1 MEFGLLGYIVIPIL
15 VGAMHL
21 FLKHFLAPCFVLVI
35 LCLSTTTKAQQFLIS
50 QAQIST
56 CTGVLLD
63 SGGPDDPYG
72 DNESFTTTICPN
84 IPGRK
89 TILNWL
95 EFDLSLN
102 GPVSTQD
109 RVEIWDG
116 SNVLSTYLGEYT
128 GTELAGLI
136 VNATVF
142 NPTGCLTV
150 RFTSNSSGTG
160 NFAASISC
168 SGSAPPCDTPP
179 TAVNSMTFSDPMV
192 MCVGDTLF
200 LDGSGSTPF
209 DGTSLIEWHW
219 TTGNS
224 APLVSTA
231 AIDTLVITEP
241 GLLALQLKVVSN
253 TGCSSQFTPAQYILA
268 SGPVH
273 FNGTT
278 APSGV
283 CYPDEAAL
291 VGNAAL
297 APFVHVNAV
306 GGDFG
311 AGIPLPDD
319 FSEPQILTST
329 IAWAEPGSVITSAA
343 DLGDICLEMEH
354 SFMGDLIIT
363 LECPNG
369 TEVFLEEQG
378 GGNTFLGDASDD
390 LPNGVP
396 GICWNYCFSAT
407 PDHGTW
413 AESVASSDTP
423 SVIPLNTTDV
433 ALAPGSYTPSGDL
446 DDFIGCPVN
455 GTWTLTFYDFWAGDD
470 GSLCSWSMGLP
481 MAYDSSFADLSA
493 TLDLTDENVTY
504 WSGAGVLNSAT
515 DPTMATMEIPT
526 AGAFHPV
533 FTVIDSYGCAF
544 DTTVTILGVETPQVE
559 AGNDLSICAGDASLS
574 GEVAFGNSDSC
585 TYTLVFLRSSLNGLI
600 TSARVQVVTMGD
612 TTLYWSVSGLW
623 RSFEFTVANGAPF
636 ELTAVQGASSNRVQ
650 LFNPNGD
657 LLFDS
662 GWPVLTGFLYAGIGN
677 CNGVL
682 PEFGSITW
690 SPAIGLDDPNDPT
703 TLVSS
708 PASGWYALSASYL
721 NGCSVADSV
730 FVTDLGGSAALSW
743 NSMDALL
750 CADQSVSGTYDWY
763 QNGTLFTTTNAPCLT
778 NPPYGA
784 WSLQAELDGACSYG
798 SDTLLVCPLLELEQI
813 GNTLQATELPGV
825 YTWTFNGEV
834 IPDEELATLMFTLPG
849 LYAVSL
855 DMAIGCV
862 LAESIVAIDP
872 AGITGHAFDHV
883 MHILPNPSSGI
894 LRIHSSIGT
903 GEEWTLELM
912 DLTGRVVFAERSV
925 HDLNG
930 KSLDVSGLSAGNYVL
945 QVSAGAARYREKLV
959 IQR

>member
-1 MEFGLLGYIVIPIL
+1 M
-15 VGAMHL
+15 A
-21 FLKHFLAPCFVLVI
+21 
-35 LCLSTTTKAQQFLIS
+35 TTTYAQQFLIS

-72 DNESFTTTICPN
+72 DNETFTTTICPN
-84 IPGRK
+84 VPGRK
-89 TILNWL
+89 TVLNWQ

-102 GPVSTQD
+102 GTASTQD

-116 SNVLSTYLGEYT
+116 SNVLGLYLGAYT
-128 GTELAGLI
+128 GTELAGLF
-136 VNATVF
+136 VEATYF

-168 SGSAPPCDTPP
+168 SGVVPACNTPP
-179 TAVNSMTFSDPMV
+179 TAVNSTILPDPTV
-192 MCVGDTLF
+192 LCVGDTLF
-200 LDGSGSTPF
+200 LDGSGSTPY

-224 APLVSTA
+224 APFVSTTP
-231 AIDTLVITEP
+231 IDTLVITEP
-241 GLLALQLKVVSN
+241 GLLALQLQVVSN
-253 TGCSSQFTPAQYILA
+253 TGCSSQLTPAQYILA

-291 VGNAAL
+291 VGHATL
-297 APFVHVNAV
+297 MPFVHVNAV
-306 GGDFG
+306 GGEYG
-311 AGIPLPDD
+311 TGIPLLDLVA
-319 FSEPQILTST
+319 EPQALTST

-343 DLGDICLEMEH
+343 DLGEICLEMEH

-369 TEVFLEEQG
+369 TEVILEAQG

-390 LPNGVP
+390 LPGGIP
-396 GICWNYCFSAT
+396 GTCWNYCFSAS
-407 PDHGTW
+407 PDHGMW
-413 AESVASSDTP
+413 AECVASSNTP
-423 SVIPLNTTDV
+423 NVIPLNTTDV
-433 ALAPGSYTPSGDL
+433 ALAPGSYTPSGEL

-455 GTWTLTFYDFWAGDD
+455 GTWTLTFYDLWGGDD

-493 TLDLTDENVTY
+493 TLDLTDGSVTY

-526 AGAFHPV
+526 AGAFNPV

-544 DTTVTILGVETPQVE
+544 DTTITILGVEGPVVE
-559 AGNDLSICAGDASLS
+559 AGSDLSICANDASLS
-574 GEVAFGNSDSC
+574 GEVSFGASDSC
-585 TYTLVFLRSSLNGLI
+585 TYTLVFLRPSLNGLI
-600 TSARVQVVTMGD
+600 SSARVRVTTMGD
-612 TTLYWSVSGLW
+612 TAVYWSTGSLW
-623 RSFEFTVANGAPF
+623 RSYEFTVADGEAF
-636 ELTAVQGASSNRVQ
+636 ELTAVQGANSNRVQ
-650 LFNPNGD
+650 LFDPNGD

-662 GWPVLTGFLYAGIGN
+662 DWPVVTGFLYAGIGN

-682 PEFGSITW
+682 PEFGSISW
-690 SPAIGLDDPNDPT
+690 SPTIGLSDPSDPT
-703 TLVSS
+703 TVIGA
-708 PASGWYALSASYL
+708 PASGWYTLSASYL

-743 NSMDALL
+743 NSTDSLL
-750 CADQSVSGTYDWY
+750 CADQSVSGIYDWY
-763 QNGTLFTTTNAPCLT
+763 RDGALFTTTSTPCLSD
-778 NPPYGA
+778 PPYGA
-784 WSLQAELDGACSYG
+784 WSLTAELDGDCSYV
-798 SDTLLVCPLLELEQI
+798 SDTLLICPVLELEQI

-825 YTWTFNGEV
+825 YTWYYNGVV
-834 IPDEELATLMFTLPG
+834 IPGEELASLTFAAAGAYT
-849 LYAVSL
+849 VTL
-855 DMAIGCV
+855 DMPFGCA
-862 LAESIVAIDP
+862 LTDSIIAMDP
-872 AGITGHAFDHV
+872 TGIARNALDHV
-883 MHILPNPSSGI
+883 IHILPNPCNGI
-894 LRIHSSIGT
+894 FRIRGTIGT
-903 GEEWTLELM
+903 GKEWILELT
-912 DLTGRVVFAERSV
+912 DLAGRVVFTERSV
-925 HDLNG
+925 HDING
-930 KSLDVSGLSAGNYVL
+930 KVLDVSGLAAGNYVL
-945 QVSAGAARYREKLV
+945 QVGAGAEQYREKLV